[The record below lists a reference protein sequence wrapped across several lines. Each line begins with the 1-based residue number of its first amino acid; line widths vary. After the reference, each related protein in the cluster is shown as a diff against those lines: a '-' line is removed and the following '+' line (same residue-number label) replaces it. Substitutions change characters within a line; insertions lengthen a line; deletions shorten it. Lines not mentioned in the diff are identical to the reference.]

1 MTRAE
6 IIDVKMSWN
15 NVIGNETGGHGI
27 SILLRRA
34 AAPNLPRF
42 FKLFPEVRVQYFSF
56 LAGLTDSELMASPR
70 LNQHAS
76 GLILGVTQIIN
87 GLSSP
92 VSRFL
97 GSHPPPAGGEGG
109 GLQVRPVTLH
119 QRGEGTAT

>member
-15 NVIGNETGGHGI
+15 NVIRNETGGHGI

-34 AAPNLPRF
+34 AAPNFSRF

-56 LAGLTDSELMASPR
+56 LAGLTEQELMASPR

-92 VSRFL
+92 VSRL
-97 GSHPPPAGGEGG
+97 PG
-109 GLQVRPVTLH
+109 VTLPQLVVKEVACKFAQSH
-119 QRGEGTAT
+119 FTRGVRE